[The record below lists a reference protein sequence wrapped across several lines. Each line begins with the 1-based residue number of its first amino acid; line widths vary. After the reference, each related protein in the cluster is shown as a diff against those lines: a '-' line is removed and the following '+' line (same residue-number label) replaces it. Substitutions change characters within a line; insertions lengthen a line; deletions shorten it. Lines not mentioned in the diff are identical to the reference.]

1 MSALILRQAFPPV
14 FLSRSLSLCLSLSDY
29 CHSTTGG
36 KGKKKRWGRKGGG
49 GHDGAAAVAAAAAMA
64 VVGGYKAPR
73 VGIGFLV
80 RAWGLVVRCA
90 RREGPGVI
98 SVLNRRSS

>member
-1 MSALILRQAFPPV
+1 M
-14 FLSRSLSLCLSLSDY
+14 
-29 CHSTTGG
+29 
-36 KGKKKRWGRKGGG
+36 
-49 GHDGAAAVAAAAAMA
+49 AAEAAMA
-64 VVGGYKAPR
+64 LVGGYKAPR

>member
-1 MSALILRQAFPPV
+1 M
-14 FLSRSLSLCLSLSDY
+14 
-29 CHSTTGG
+29 
-36 KGKKKRWGRKGGG
+36 
-49 GHDGAAAVAAAAAMA
+49 AAVAAAVVGEVGA
-64 VVGGYKAPR
+64 VGGYKGPR